1 MTRRSSIGGA
11 AAVTSM
17 VSALST
23 GTSLVFTNA
32 AQGANAVTALSGA
45 MTAGTLK
52 TAYQASGKGR
62 VNFFAVGV
70 NDATSRTVR
79 VRITVNGVVVFDKT
93 SGAITFNGQ
102 AVVAIGGVS
111 SASGNP
117 VVLQPIDYTN
127 GVLIEIASSVTET
140 DKLTT
145 AINAEVRL

>member
-23 GTSLVFTNA
+23 STSLAFTSA
-32 AQGANAVTALSGA
+32 AQSANAVTALSGA

-79 VRITVNGVVVFDKT
+79 VRITVNGTVVFDKT
-93 SGAITFNGQ
+93 SSTIVNNGQ
-102 AVVAIGGVS
+102 AVVAIGGIS

-117 VVLQPIDYTN
+117 IVFQPIDYTN
-127 GVLIEIASSVTET
+127 GVLIEIASSLTET